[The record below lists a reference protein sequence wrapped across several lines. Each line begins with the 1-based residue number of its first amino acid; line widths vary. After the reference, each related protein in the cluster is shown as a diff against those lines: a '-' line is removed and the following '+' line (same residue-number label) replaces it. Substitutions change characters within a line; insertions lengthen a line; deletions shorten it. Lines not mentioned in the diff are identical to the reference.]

1 MKKRPSPL
9 LDDMTR
15 MAKGAASAMDDV
27 RGDMQSRWRRRN
39 PSAMAQAMKEN
50 MPPRASRAMERMAGG
65 LAERMGRNQAAQSA
79 PAPAQDSV
87 SREEFEAALARIAAL
102 AERIKQ
108 LESAAD
114 KPKPKAK
121 AKAARPA
128 QKKAT
133 KKAKPKT

>member
-87 SREEFEAALARIAAL
+87 SREEFEAALPENPEVTQACPVLLQNIIAMDKINRQKGWKKRKRQ
-102 AERIKQ
+102 AEGK
-108 LESAAD
+108 D
-114 KPKPKAK
+114 G
-121 AKAARPA
+121 
-128 QKKAT
+128 
-133 KKAKPKT
+133 